1 MLHIKDIKP
10 RYTQV
15 LTTGDKYDEDMKSG
29 GVIVAYKDSLKLYQK
44 VIAVGNM
51 VKDIEPGD
59 TVMLDY
65 SAYEVKRYDKNSI
78 QNDLD
83 NNKTIRLELP
93 WVTMDDESGN
103 PQSYLLM
110 DDRDIKFKC
119 SVEETNESIIVP
131 DTPKLILNN

>member
-15 LTTGDKYDEDMKSG
+15 LTTGDKYEEDMKSG

-65 SAYEVKRYDKNSI
+65 SAYEVKRYDKNSL

-83 NNKTIRLELP
+83 NNKTIRLDLP
-93 WVTMDDESGN
+93 WVTMDDEEGN
-103 PQSYLLM
+103 SQSYLLM

-119 SVEETNESIIVP
+119 SVEETNENIIVP
-131 DTPKLILNN
+131 DKPKLILNN

>member
-15 LTTGDKYDEDMKSG
+15 LTTGDKYEEDMKSG

-65 SAYEVKRYDKNSI
+65 SAYEVKRYDKNSL

-83 NNKTIRLELP
+83 NNKTIRLDLP
-93 WVTMDDESGN
+93 WVTMDDEEGN

-131 DTPKLILNN
+131 DKPKLIINN

>member
-15 LTTGDKYDEDMKSG
+15 LTTGDKYEEDMKSG

-65 SAYEVKRYDKNSI
+65 SAYEVKRYDKNSL

-83 NNKTIRLELP
+83 NNKTIRLDLP
-93 WVTMDDESGN
+93 WVTMDDEEGN

-119 SVEETNESIIVP
+119 SIEEINESIIVP
-131 DTPKLILNN
+131 DKPKLIINN

>member
-15 LTTGDKYDEDMKSG
+15 LTTGDKYDEDVKSG

-119 SVEETNESIIVP
+119 SVEETNESIIIP
-131 DTPKLILNN
+131 DSPKLILNN

>member
-15 LTTGDKYDEDMKSG
+15 LTTGDKYEEDMKSG

-65 SAYEVKRYDKNSI
+65 SAYEVKRYDKNSL

-83 NNKTIRLELP
+83 NNKTIRLDLP
-93 WVTMDDESGN
+93 WVTMDDEESN

-110 DDRDIKFKC
+110 DDRDIKCKC
-119 SVEETNESIIVP
+119 SV
-131 DTPKLILNN
+131 

>member
-15 LTTGDKYDEDMKSG
+15 LTTGDKYEEDMKSG

-65 SAYEVKRYDKNSI
+65 SAYEVKRYDKNSL

-83 NNKTIRLELP
+83 NNKTIRLDLP
-93 WVTMDDESGN
+93 WVTMDDEEGN

-119 SVEETNESIIVP
+119 SVEETNENIIVP
-131 DTPKLILNN
+131 DKPKLILNN

>member
-15 LTTGDKYDEDMKSG
+15 LTTGDKYEEDMKSG

-65 SAYEVKRYDKNSI
+65 SAYEVKRYDKNSL

-83 NNKTIRLELP
+83 NNKTIRLDLP
-93 WVTMDDESGN
+93 WVTMDDEEGN

-119 SVEETNESIIVP
+119 SIEETNESIIVP
-131 DTPKLILNN
+131 DKPKLILNN

>member
-15 LTTGDKYDEDMKSG
+15 LTTGDKYEEDMKSG

-65 SAYEVKRYDKNSI
+65 SAYEVKRYDKNSL

-83 NNKTIRLELP
+83 NNKTIRLDLP
-93 WVTMDDESGN
+93 WVTMDDEEGN

>member
-15 LTTGDKYDEDMKSG
+15 LTTGDKYEEDMKSG

-65 SAYEVKRYDKNSI
+65 SAYEVKRYDKNSL

-83 NNKTIRLELP
+83 NNETIRLDLP
-93 WVTMDDESGN
+93 WVTMDDEGGN

-131 DTPKLILNN
+131 DKPKLILDN

>member
-65 SAYEVKRYDKNSI
+65 SAYEVKRYDKNSL

>member
-15 LTTGDKYDEDMKSG
+15 LTTGDKYEEDMKSG

-83 NNKTIRLELP
+83 NNKTIRLDLP
-93 WVTMDDESGN
+93 WVTMDDEEGN

-119 SVEETNESIIVP
+119 SVEEINENIIVP
-131 DTPKLILNN
+131 DKPKLILDN

>member
-15 LTTGDKYDEDMKSG
+15 LTTGDKYEEDMKSG

-44 VIAVGNM
+44 VVAVGNM

-65 SAYEVKRYDKNSI
+65 SAYEVKRYDKNSL

-83 NNKTIRLELP
+83 NNKTIRLDLP
-93 WVTMDDESGN
+93 WVTMDDEESN

-119 SVEETNESIIVP
+119 SVEETNENIIVP
-131 DTPKLILNN
+131 DKPKLILNN